1 MRKIFVIEDDDVIRE
16 TMRELL
22 ELEGYEVITA
32 INGREALA
40 QLDLDSSL
48 GPSNSATH
56 PCLILLDLMMPVM
69 SGGEFLAT
77 LVQSRPD
84 ILRKSA
90 IVVITA
96 AADTFGAR
104 LPVPGLEVIQK
115 PMEVDNLINIAARH
129 CGRAHCC

>member
-1 MRKIFVIEDDDVIRE
+1 VLQRKIFVIEDDDVIRE

-32 INGREALA
+32 ANGQEALN
-40 QLDLDSSL
+40 QLDLDRRD
-48 GPSNSATH
+48 SAGQ

-84 ILRKSA
+84 VLRKSA
-90 IVVITA
+90 VVVITA

-104 LPVPGLEVIQK
+104 LPIQGLEVIQK
-115 PMEVDNLINIAARH
+115 PMEIDNLISIAERH
-129 CGRAHCC
+129 CGRAQCC